1 MTPED
6 VLYRQ
11 RLRAFALAEEL
22 GSVRAACRMLGPCQQ
37 RSDSDPGQ
45 RSDRDPLWRNDPC

>member
-11 RLRAFALAEEL
+11 RLRTFALAGEL
-22 GSVRAACRMLGPCQQ
+22 GSVRAACRVMGIHH
-37 RSDSDPGQ
+37 
-45 RSDRDPLWRNDPC
+45 WRGMRL